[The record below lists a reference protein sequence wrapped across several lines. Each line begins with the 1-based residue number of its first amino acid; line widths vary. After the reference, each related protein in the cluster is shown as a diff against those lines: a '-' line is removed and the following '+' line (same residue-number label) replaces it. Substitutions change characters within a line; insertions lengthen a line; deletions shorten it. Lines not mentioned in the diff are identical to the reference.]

1 MRLVGAHNNANH
13 ETHNDTLTLNNSYQ
27 YQHRH
32 EIDTKSKLALKLNV
46 QVCKWTVR
54 KIKNKTKL

>member
-13 ETHNDTLTLNNSYQ
+13 ETHNDTLTLNNSYH

-32 EIDTKSKLALKLNV
+32 EIDTKSKLAL
-46 QVCKWTVR
+46 VR